1 MQQNQEINVVILGS
15 EYSGKTQIYRRI
27 QNLDFIEDHNTTH
40 GANIKVIPYNWENS
54 TIQLKLRDTPGMER
68 YIDFQKE
75 HLKQADIILLIY
87 DVTDKNSLSEV
98 ADKWFQTIKDTCVI
112 KQFVL

>member
-1 MQQNQEINVVILGS
+1 MQKEINVVILGS

-54 TIQLKLRDTPGMER
+54 TI
-68 YIDFQKE
+68 
-75 HLKQADIILLIY
+75 
-87 DVTDKNSLSEV
+87 
-98 ADKWFQTIKDTCVI
+98 
-112 KQFVL
+112 